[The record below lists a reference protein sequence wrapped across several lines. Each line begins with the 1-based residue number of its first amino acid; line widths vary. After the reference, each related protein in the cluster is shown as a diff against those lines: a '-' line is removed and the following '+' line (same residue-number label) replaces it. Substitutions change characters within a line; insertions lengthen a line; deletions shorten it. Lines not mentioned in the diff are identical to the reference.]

1 MRTWPVLN
9 DFPAFAGSPA
19 GNDSG
24 TCITN
29 GSSGTTSWSCSQ
41 ERADSVQA
49 ARKTFAVLPPKASLT
64 VFRSISGIEAKDI
77 DRRSARGALNT
88 VRGPGALVD
97 GV

>member
-1 MRTWPVLN
+1 MRTWPVVN

-19 GNDSG
+19 GNDNG

-29 GSSGTTSWSCSQ
+29 GSSGTTSYRCSQ

-64 VFRSISGIEAKDI
+64 VFRSVSGIEAKQI
-77 DRRSARGALNT
+77 RMSSA
-88 VRGPGALVD
+88 VS
-97 GV
+97 